1 MAQQAFI
8 ASIDI
13 LKIWDQA
20 NWANP
25 EPVSCRFFLKW
36 QDNNPALQ
44 ALLYFLCHA
53 MNDVTHSTAG
63 DTKCSAS
70 NSIWLCFGKLL

>member
-1 MAQQAFI
+1 MHLREQLVSVVGAFIMAQQAFI

-25 EPVSCRFFLKW
+25 EPGSCRFYSDGRKIILPSRLFIV
-36 QDNNPALQ
+36 
-44 ALLYFLCHA
+44 Y
-53 MNDVTHSTAG
+53 
-63 DTKCSAS
+63 
-70 NSIWLCFGKLL
+70 

>member
-25 EPVSCRFFLKW
+25 EPVSCRFFSDGRKIIL
-36 QDNNPALQ
+36 PSR
-44 ALLYFLCHA
+44 LYYIFLCHA
-53 MNDVTHSTAG
+53 MNDVTEYSR
-63 DTKCSAS
+63 
-70 NSIWLCFGKLL
+70 